1 MSLQAVLAFHG
12 QHVVATRREGH
23 RSLRSGRAVP
33 HRQWPGTVGQLAI
46 AVPKAKALS
55 VALGPEARSGH
66 DKSTMAGRD
75 AAD

>member
-1 MSLQAVLAFHG
+1 MLQVQEQQAGPSNVG
-12 QHVVATRREGH
+12 MPGATIPME
-23 RSLRSGRAVP
+23 L
-33 HRQWPGTVGQLAI
+33 LD
-46 AVPKAKALS
+46 KLS